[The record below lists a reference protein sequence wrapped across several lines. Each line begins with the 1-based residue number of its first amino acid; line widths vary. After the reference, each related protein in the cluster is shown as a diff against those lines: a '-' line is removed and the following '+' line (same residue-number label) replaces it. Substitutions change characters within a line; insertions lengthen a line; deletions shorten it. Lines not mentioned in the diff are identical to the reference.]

1 MTRAAG
7 PASHGLLAHQV
18 TGEGEP
24 VLLLNGGLMSM
35 AAWEP
40 VSGPLAADRRVLL
53 CDLRGQ
59 LLSPGAPPAT
69 PDGHVED
76 LLRLLDALDLAS
88 IDVVG
93 ASFGAFVGLSLAA
106 RHPGRVRSLVAVTAA
121 ERIADEEWPAAQ
133 RLIDA
138 ALAAAA
144 GGDGR
149 RVFDL
154 LAESTFSPEYVSAQ
168 GPAFEERRQRIGL
181 LPRPWFEA
189 LGGLLESLRGLDLR
203 PLLGGIR
210 CPTLVVGA
218 ELDLTFPPERSR
230 ALAAAIP
237 GARLAIVPGAG
248 HALVVEGPDRLLRAV
263 REFWSQ
269 ISSEGAQS

>member
-1 MTRAAG
+1 MTRAA
-7 PASHGLLAHQV
+7 ASAGNGLLAHH
-18 TGEGEP
+18 TIGEGEP

-40 VSGPLAADRRVLL
+40 VSRPLAAERRVVL

-59 LLSPGAPPAT
+59 LLSPGAPPASLE
-69 PDGHVED
+69 GHVED
-76 LLRLLDALDLAS
+76 LQRLLDALELARV
-88 IDVVG
+88 DVVG
-93 ASFGAFVGLSLAA
+93 ASFGAFVGLRLAA

-133 RLIDA
+133 RLLEA
-138 ALAAAA
+138 ARAASA
-144 GGDGR
+144 GADGR

-154 LAESTFSPEYVSAQ
+154 LAETTFSPAYVAAQ
-168 GPAFEERRQRIGL
+168 GPAFAERRERIGL
-181 LPRPWFEA
+181 LPREWFEA

-203 PLLGGIR
+203 SWLGGIR

-218 ELDLTFPPERSR
+218 ELDRTFPPERSR
-230 ALAAAIP
+230 ALAAAIA
-237 GARLAIVPGAG
+237 GARLEIVPGAG
-248 HALVVEGPDRLLRAV
+248 HALVVEAPERLLRVV

-269 ISSEGAQS
+269 SSEGAQS